1 MRRKGRGQETA
12 RREMR
17 QMAARGFP
25 EIMSTGVD
33 FRISSRKTGRQNCA
47 EKPDTEWTSEYYV
60 LLLKWEEHFPYRC
73 SVSFIWMLTKT
84 IQGPQHLLE
93 KLYNCVY

>member
-1 MRRKGRGQETA
+1 MRRQGRGQETA

-17 QMAARGFP
+17 QKAARGFP
-25 EIMSTGVD
+25 ELTSTGGD

-60 LLLKWEEHFPYRC
+60 LLLKWKERFPYRC
-73 SVSFIWMLTKT
+73 SVSFIWMLTKNNT
-84 IQGPQHLLE
+84 GPSTFIG
-93 KLYNCVY
+93 KLCNCVY